1 MTISDSFEGK
11 TILITG
17 GAGAVG
23 GNLVAA
29 LNSLETRKII
39 ILDNLSSSYEWN
51 IPKSPKI
58 QFIHGDI
65 LNDEDL
71 KWAFKEKPD
80 IVYHLAAHFANQNS
94 VDSPETDLMVNGM
107 GILKVLQYAH
117 LVNVDRFVYSSSG
130 CGVYG
135 LESKMPFEEHDI
147 SIHLHTPY
155 QVTKLLGE
163 LYTNYFHNLYE
174 LPIVNA
180 RFFNSYGPGEVP
192 GKYRNVIPNFF
203 YWAMKGL
210 PLPITGEGT
219 ETRDWTYVGDIV
231 NGLLAMGVRD
241 EAIGE
246 AFNLGSAKEQRV
258 IDMANMVNELTGNEA
273 GIKFTER
280 RNWDVKTRLL
290 SCVDKA
296 NRVIGYDPKMSFK
309 DGLMETH
316 RWFVENW
323 ENIEKSA

>member
-296 NRVIGYDPKMSFK
+296 NRVIGYEPKMSFK